1 MNSLLKS
8 VLFLGALFF
17 PAASCYAFNCTV
29 ATTPVN
35 FGTYDVFA
43 GYVLVSTGT
52 LTVSCSN
59 PEKKPI
65 TVNISINSGSAG
77 KFNPRQMQGSNGT
90 DRLNYFLFT
99 DPSGAVIWG
108 DGTGG
113 SSIVSSTVTKASTST
128 STIYGWI
135 PAGQNVG
142 VGTYTD
148 VLTATVTW

>member
-1 MNSLLKS
+1 MNGMLKSALILSSLLLP
-8 VLFLGALFF
+8 V
-17 PAASCYAFNCTV
+17 ASCYAFNCAL

-35 FGTYDVFA
+35 FGNFDVFS
-43 GYVLVSTGT
+43 GYVLDSTGT
-52 LTVSCSN
+52 LTVSCNN
-59 PEKKPI
+59 PEQKPI
-65 TVNISINSGSAG
+65 PVNISINSGISG

-90 DRLNYFLFT
+90 DRLNYYLFT

-113 SSIVSSTVTKASTST
+113 SSTVTGTVTKTST
-128 STIYGWI
+128 LSSTIYGRI

>member
-1 MNSLLKS
+1 MNDLLKS
-8 VLFLGALFF
+8 ALFLCTLFF
-17 PAASCYAFNCTV
+17 PAASCYAFNCTL

-35 FGTYDVFA
+35 FGNYDVFS
-43 GYVLVSTGT
+43 GYSLDSTGT

-65 TVNISINSGSAG
+65 TVNISINSGLSG
-77 KFNPRQMQGSNGT
+77 NFNPRQMQGSNGT
-90 DRLNYFLFT
+90 DRLNYYLFT

-113 SSIVSSTVTKASTST
+113 STTVFSTVTRTSTLT
-128 STIYGWI
+128 STIYGRI
-135 PAGQNVG
+135 PARQNVS

-148 VLTATVTW
+148 LLTATVTW

>member
-1 MNSLLKS
+1 MNGMLKSALILSSLL
-8 VLFLGALFF
+8 F
-17 PAASCYAFNCTV
+17 PVASCYAFNCSL

-35 FGTYDVFA
+35 FGNFDVFSA
-43 GYVLVSTGT
+43 YVLDSTGT

-59 PEKKPI
+59 PEQKPI
-65 TVNISINSGSAG
+65 PVKISINSGISG
-77 KFNPRQMQGSNGT
+77 KFNPRQMQGSNGI
-90 DRLNYFLFT
+90 DRLNYYLFT

-113 SSIVSSTVTKASTST
+113 SSPVSSTVTRTST
-128 STIYGWI
+128 LSSTIYGRI